1 MKKILSSLCILV
13 LLQLGC
19 ADEKYAKVA
28 DYSNP
33 NNEERLV
40 MSDDDQM
47 LILYEDGGNFF
58 AHRSYDLKFLYAG
71 NFKANPVSLE
81 TLTNTAKSNALIF
94 ASQAGDIYLRNF
106 TIDEHAVQIRLAH
119 IDDCN
124 IIKVSPS
131 PDATV
136 YAVLCEG
143 KTEIFIGDML
153 MG

>member
-1 MKKILSSLCILV
+1 MKIILSVLCILL
-13 LLQLGC
+13 LLQLGY

-58 AHRSYDLKFLYAG
+58 AHRSYDLKFLFAG
-71 NFKANPVSLE
+71 NFGKPPVSLE

-94 ASQAGDIYLRNF
+94 ASQDGNIHLRNF
-106 TIDEHAVQIRLAH
+106 TID
-119 IDDCN
+119 
-124 IIKVSPS
+124 
-131 PDATV
+131 
-136 YAVLCEG
+136 
-143 KTEIFIGDML
+143 
-153 MG
+153 